1 MESHESERDAVVN
14 LHLKKKWFD
23 KIKSGQK
30 KHEYRLAT
38 PYWEKRLNRR
48 IKVSLYCGYPKK
60 GDWNKCITFSILK
73 ISRINGKH
81 TDLAV
86 DADVFDIEL
95 GEKLA

>member
-48 IKVSLYCGYPKK
+48 IKVSLYCGAKSSLKASCTLPRKK
-60 GDWNKCITFSILK
+60 HPYFRVFFYGFSDTRDGID
-73 ISRINGKH
+73 SGQGKPC
-81 TDLAV
+81 V
-86 DADVFDIEL
+86 
-95 GEKLA
+95 